1 MDACVTELL
10 YLPYESLFKYNG
22 YLGKLLD
29 DDGCN
34 EEDVCVFGNICN
46 QGILSDGNELHK

>member
-1 MDACVTELL
+1 VTELL